1 MAITLPL
8 ARDPMIAIVAGIFS
22 ALSFVAFVVLAILFN
37 RSHARFLARL
47 RDRHLAV
54 WTQVQDVP
62 LNPDDPPPSVL
73 SESSRYVS
81 QRRYLDL
88 PDPELHRLGD
98 RSRRLGAGLPYL
110 CVATIVFGCLAGAF
124 GK

>member
-1 MAITLPL
+1 
-8 ARDPMIAIVAGIFS
+8 MIATVAGICS
-22 ALSFVAFVVLAILFN
+22 ALSFVAFVVLAILTN
-37 RSHARFLARL
+37 RSHSRFLARL
-47 RDRHLAV
+47 RDQHHAV

-62 LNPDDPPPSVL
+62 LGPDDPQPSVL

-81 QRRYLDL
+81 RRGYLEL

-110 CVATIVFGCLAGAF
+110 CVATIVFWCLTAF
-124 GK
+124 